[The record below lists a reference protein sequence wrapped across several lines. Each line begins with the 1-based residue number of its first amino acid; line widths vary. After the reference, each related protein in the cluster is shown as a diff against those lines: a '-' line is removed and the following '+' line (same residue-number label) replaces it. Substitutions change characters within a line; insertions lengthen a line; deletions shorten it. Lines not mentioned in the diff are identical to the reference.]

1 MDKKLNITVRGIVT
15 TFIAIAIIASACS
28 CAFLIHNLY
37 LRIDEVQSKTN
48 QMKTQIE
55 TRIEIEDAKMNS
67 LRIDITTL
75 QETINKLEVK

>member
-48 QMKTQIE
+48 QMVTQIE
-55 TRIEIEDAKMNS
+55 IENAKMNS